1 LNRRKSHHDP
11 HLFLCDSQKEIWRKI
26 YLYKHDELRHV
37 MIWQFRWLIEFS
49 ISIYLNDLY
58 YHVFLFNSLKKF
70 AKRTVCDS
78 VHQELMNHQ
87 QSATG
92 MTCIFPYSLVIGC
105 PHHCRV
111 CSLLLLDPWIF
122 TTRSVCKFK
131 FASEPEFFGF

>member
-1 LNRRKSHHDP
+1 ML
-11 HLFLCDSQKEIWRKI
+11 L
-26 YLYKHDELRHV
+26 
-37 MIWQFRWLIEFS
+37 IWQFCWLMEFS

-78 VHQELMNHQ
+78 LHQELMNHQ

-92 MTCIFPYSLVIGC
+92 MTYIFHYSLVIGC

-111 CSLLLLDPWIF
+111 CSPLLLDPWIF

-131 FASEPEFFGF
+131 FASEPEFFGFLWQVLFADYSPFFFSAMIFGCPFLTFSIF